1 MAISTTL
8 IGKLGGIETQETRI
22 DDNTTTTIPAGW
34 RKAAGVFRGQMV
46 YGMSNG
52 TVFGTSLRPIGSGD
66 TVPVNGGGCSQQAT
80 KPVSATCRAL
90 LPGTGWSDPWG
101 GDLGGGKLADHR
113 NPRRRRGRENL
124 RGANRLRQVGDAGGV
139 GETLPRLQ
147 HLRVSL
153 FAAKRASNTQERLP
167 RRHCDRYR
175 AGELAAGVVA

>member
-46 YGMSNG
+46 YGTNG

-80 KPVSATCRAL
+80 KPFSATCRAL
-90 LPGTGWSDPWG
+90 SPGTGWSDPRG
-101 GDLGGGKLADHR
+101 GDLDGGKLTDHR
-113 NPRRRRGRENL
+113 NPRRGKQRQNL
-124 RGANRLRQVGDAGGV
+124 RYEGSGTADRREWEDLPRHIQKLVQCRLRLFPSTRPGAIQ
-139 GETLPRLQ
+139 L
-147 HLRVSL
+147 LRI
-153 FAAKRASNTQERLP
+153 
-167 RRHCDRYR
+167 HHRYR
-175 AGELAAGVVA
+175 AGGLTPRVVV

>member
-80 KPVSATCRAL
+80 KPFSATCRARSR
-90 LPGTGWSDPWG
+90 GTGWSGPRG
-101 GDLGGGKLADHR
+101 GGLDGGKLADHR
-113 NPRRRRGRENL
+113 NPRRRRGRENF
-124 RGANRLRQVGDAGGV
+124 GAGGW
-139 GETLPRLQ
+139 L
-147 HLRVSL
+147 
-153 FAAKRASNTQERLP
+153 RLP
-167 RRHCDRYR
+167 RHGGGGGQALPRSGQRRGNASADRAGHSKRERRQDVRLDR
-175 AGELAAGVVA
+175 AGELAPGVVA